1 MRKTMMALIVSAGA
15 LAMTPC
21 VVAAPARAQAEA
33 QPTGS
38 IYDQLKQSPL
48 TEAQIK
54 QYIAAQGE
62 IEAALGEASPD
73 AGDKPDP
80 KVMAKLDEVAK
91 KYSFANY
98 DDFNTVAGNI
108 ALVVDG
114 IDPTTKRYIGA
125 EAILKQAIA
134 NVSASAKLTEN
145 DKKQAIEDLNGEI
158 RVIMPVKFPANIDLV
173 VKYYDSLAG
182 DEPQNQ

>member
-1 MRKTMMALIVSAGA
+1 MRKTMMALILTVGA
-15 LAMTPC
+15 F
-21 VVAAPARAQAEA
+21 APAPGAFPTAANAQAETPA
-33 QPTGS
+33 AGS
-38 IYDQLKQSPL
+38 IYDQLKQGPL

-62 IEAALGEASPD
+62 IEAALSEASPD
-73 AGDKPDP
+73 AGDTPDP

-91 KYSFANY
+91 KYNFANY

-114 IDPTTKRYIGA
+114 IDPKTKQYVGP
-125 EAILKQAIA
+125 EAILKQAIE
-134 NVSASAKLTEN
+134 NVSANSKLTEA

-158 RVIMPVKFPANIDLV
+158 KVILPVKFPANIELV

-182 DEPQNQ
+182 DETQSQ

>member
-1 MRKTMMALIVSAGA
+1 MRKTMMALILTVGA
-15 LAMTPC
+15 F
-21 VVAAPARAQAEA
+21 APAPGAFPTAANAQAETPA
-33 QPTGS
+33 AGS
-38 IYDQLKQSPL
+38 IYDQLKQGPL

-62 IEAALGEASPD
+62 IEAALSEASPD
-73 AGDKPDP
+73 AGDTPDP

-114 IDPTTKRYIGA
+114 IDPKTKQYVGP
-125 EAILKQAIA
+125 EAILQQAIA
-134 NVSASAKLTEN
+134 NVSANSKLTEA
-145 DKKQAIEDLNGEI
+145 DKRQAIEDLNGEI
-158 RVIMPVKFPANIDLV
+158 KVILPVKFPANIELV

-182 DEPQNQ
+182 DETQSQ